1 MLLEIVRHTPSW
13 VWLLLAALLWRGY
26 GMTRPQQVTHSRMAM
41 LPVLFT
47 ALSFGGVISTFG
59 AQPGALLC
67 WAGGLFLS
75 GYEVQRRGAPKGAA
89 YLAQSRRYA
98 LPGSWV
104 PLLLIVL
111 IFAVKYGVGIQ
122 LALHGE
128 LRQVELFVLAVS
140 TAYGALSGVFL
151 GRALRLWHLQRM
163 ERLTLDTTNGRIA
176 R

>member
-1 MLLEIVRHTPSW
+1 MFVEIVRHTPSW
-13 VWLLLAALLWRGY
+13 VWLLLATLLWRGY
-26 GMTRPQQVTHSRMAM
+26 GMTRPQQVTQSRAAM
-41 LPVLFT
+41 LPALFT
-47 ALSFGGVISTFG
+47 AMSLGGVISTFG

-67 WAGGLFLS
+67 WAGGLVLS
-75 GYEVQRRGAPKGAA
+75 AYEVQRHGVPKGAV
-89 YLAQSRRYA
+89 YLAQSRSYA

-111 IFAVKYGVGIQ
+111 IFMVKYGVGIQ

-128 LRQVELFVLAVS
+128 LRQAELFVLAVS

-151 GRALRLWHLQRM
+151 GRALRLWQLQRM
-163 ERLTLDTTNGRIA
+163 ETVRLDTVNQRIT

>member
-1 MLLEIVRHTPSW
+1 MIIEIVRHTPSW
-13 VWLLLAALLWRGY
+13 VWLLLAVLLWRGY
-26 GMTRPQQVTHSRMAM
+26 GMTRPQRVTQSRAAM
-41 LPVLFT
+41 LPALFT
-47 ALSFGGVISTFG
+47 ALSLSGVISTFG

-67 WAGGLFLS
+67 WASGLVLS
-75 GYEVQRRGAPKGAA
+75 AYEVQRHGAPKGAR
-89 YLAQSRRYA
+89 YLAQNRSYE

-111 IFAVKYGVGIQ
+111 IFVVKYGVGIQ

-140 TAYGALSGVFL
+140 AAYGALSGVFL

-163 ERLTLDTTNGRIA
+163 EMVALDATSGRTTR
-176 R
+176 

>member
-1 MLLEIVRHTPSW
+1 MLIEIVRHTPSW
-13 VWLLLAALLWRGY
+13 VWLLLAVLLWRGY
-26 GMTRPQQVTHSRMAM
+26 GMTRPQQVTQTRAAM
-41 LPVLFT
+41 LPALFT
-47 ALSFGGVISTFG
+47 ALSLSGVISTFG

-67 WAGGLFLS
+67 WAGGLVLS
-75 GYEVQRRGAPKGAA
+75 AYEVQRHGAPKGAV

-111 IFAVKYGVGIQ
+111 IFVVKYGVGIQ

-128 LRQVELFVLAVS
+128 LRQVELFLLAVS
-140 TAYGALSGVFL
+140 TAYGALSGMFL

-163 ERLTLDTTNGRIA
+163 EGLTLETTNGRIA

>member
-1 MLLEIVRHTPSW
+1 MFVEIVRHTPSW

-26 GMTRPQQVTHSRMAM
+26 GMTRPQQVTQLRVAM
-41 LPVLFT
+41 LPALFT
-47 ALSFGGVISTFG
+47 ALSFGGVLSTFG

-67 WAGGLFLS
+67 WASGLVLS
-75 GYEVQRRGAPKGAA
+75 AYEVQRHGAPKGAA
-89 YLAQSRRYA
+89 YLAQSRSYA

-111 IFAVKYGVGIQ
+111 IFVVKYGVGIQ

-128 LRQVELFVLAVS
+128 LRQVEPFVLAVS

-151 GRALRLWHLQRM
+151 GRALRLWHLQRK
-163 ERLTLDTTNGRIA
+163 EAVTLDTANGRVA

>member
-1 MLLEIVRHTPSW
+1 MFVEIVRHTPSW
-13 VWLLLAALLWRGY
+13 VWLLLAVLLWRGHA
-26 GMTRPQQVTHSRMAM
+26 MTRPQQVTQSRAAV
-41 LPVLFT
+41 LPALFA
-47 ALSFGGVISTFG
+47 ALSLGGVISTFG

-67 WAGGLFLS
+67 WASGLVLS
-75 GYEVQRRGAPKGAA
+75 AYEVQRHGAPKGAV
-89 YLAQSRRYA
+89 YRPHLRGYA

-151 GRALRLWHLQRM
+151 GRALRLWHLRRM
-163 ERLTLDTTNGRIA
+163 ETAPLDTTNGRAI